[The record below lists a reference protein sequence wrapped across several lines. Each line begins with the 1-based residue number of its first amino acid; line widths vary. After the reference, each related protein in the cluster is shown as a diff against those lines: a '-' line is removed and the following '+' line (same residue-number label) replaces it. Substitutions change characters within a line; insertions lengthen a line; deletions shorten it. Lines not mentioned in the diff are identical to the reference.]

1 MIYPEYFHMDGLDD
15 IKNIDFKG
23 KKAYFVAG
31 GTDMMCYLRD
41 GFINP
46 EKSCVVDIAAV
57 KELYG
62 ISEDSD
68 YLKIGAMATFSD
80 ILESDL
86 VKKWA
91 PAVVSTAETFATPQI
106 RNRATIGGNIG
117 NASPAGDS
125 LPPLAVHNAK
135 VVAFG
140 KNGIRT
146 IDIMNVFAGPKK
158 TNLANGE
165 LITAVLIPKIAEEKN
180 FKLKGIFLKIGGR
193 KTHIISKAS
202 VAIAGLFNGAQSI
215 NVNIAL
221 GAVGPTV
228 IKADRA
234 AGMLNGKK
242 ITPELI
248 EKCCEEIKSA
258 ATPISDF
265 RSTALYRSKVIAPL
279 FKEAI
284 MQLIK

>member
-1 MIYPEYFHMDGLDD
+1 MIYPEYFHIDGLDD
-15 IKNIDFKG
+15 IKKIDSKE
-23 KKAYFVAG
+23 KKVLFIAG

-41 GFINP
+41 GLIDAGKN
-46 EKSCVVDIAAV
+46 CIIDIGSV

-68 YLKIGAMATFSD
+68 YLKIGALATFSN
-80 ILESDL
+80 ILESEL

-91 PAVVSTAETFATPQI
+91 PALVSTAETFATPQI

-146 IDIMNVFAGPKK
+146 LDIINVFAGPKR
-158 TNLANGE
+158 TNLSNGE
-165 LITAVLIPKIAEEKN
+165 VITAVLIPKINILKN

-193 KTHIISKAS
+193 KTHIISKVS
-202 VAIAGLFNGAQSI
+202 VAIAGLFNGAEVNSI
-215 NVNIAL
+215 NIAL

-228 IKADRA
+228 IKADKV
-234 AGMLNGKK
+234 AGFLNGKR

-248 EKCCEEIKSA
+248 TKCGEEITNIA
-258 ATPISDF
+258 CPISDF
-265 RSTALYRSKVIAPL
+265 RSTALYRSEVIAPL

-284 MQLIK
+284 TKLVK